1 VAGCG
6 RDLRGLKDYHQR
18 YGICELHIKLPQV
31 LKEGRLQR
39 FCQQCGR
46 FHDLAAFDVG
56 RKSCREQLHK
66 HNERRRRRT
75 QVEAKKTRASG
86 CQAGRGVGGQGQGV
100 KCENR
105 GCV

>member
-1 VAGCG
+1 MVCQVAGCG

-75 QVEAKKTRASG
+75 QVEAKKTR
-86 CQAGRGVGGQGQGV
+86 
-100 KCENR
+100 
-105 GCV
+105 